1 MELIRVKNLKKTYH
15 SGTVVTD
22 VIKDID
28 LVVEKGD
35 FVTITG
41 PSGSGKSTLMYLLS
55 GLEPV
60 TGGEVFIN
68 QANITKM
75 DDLELSALRREKIAF
90 VFQFYNLLTEMSVTD
105 NILLPSLIEKGKVDK
120 DKIKDV
126 LDLVGLNGYEYLY
139 PYELSGGQQQR
150 VAIARAL
157 YSNPEIIFA
166 DEPTGNLDSHT
177 SAEVMELMRKVVKEQ
192 NKTLVMV
199 THDNHLATF
208 ADRIFHIIDGKI
220 VKVEVR
226 DHSHEG
232 SVTEAK
238 TVEELTQ
245 EEFTITEGQK
255 ISETISDELQELEE
269 TDAIESDQLQREEPK
284 DSQER
289 VEENRT

>member
-166 DEPTGNLDSHT
+166 DEPTGNLDSVST
-177 SAEVMELMRKVVKEQ
+177 ANIMKLFQKINKERG
-192 NKTLVMV
+192 TTIIMV
-199 THDNHLATF
+199 THSEKYASIGNKG
-208 ADRIFHIIDGKI
+208 IYVKDG
-220 VKVEVR
+220 V
-226 DHSHEG
+226 
-232 SVTEAK
+232 
-238 TVEELTQ
+238 LC
-245 EEFTITEGQK
+245 
-255 ISETISDELQELEE
+255 
-269 TDAIESDQLQREEPK
+269 
-284 DSQER
+284 
-289 VEENRT
+289 